1 MDEKRLILQAKQGN
15 EQAFAQLYELFFD
28 KIFRFVFFRINDK
41 EAAEDLT
48 EETFIKAWTKIS
60 NVNEESFSGW
70 LYQIAKNKVIDH
82 YRQRKTTV
90 NIEDI
95 ANILET
101 EYDLPEQTNALFD
114 SKLLLELIREL
125 PPDQQIIIKLKF
137 IEDLDNAEIS
147 ELISKSEGSIRV
159 AQHRAIERLQ
169 ELYKQRDKN
178 RKNPDNQQNIPNP
191 PNN

>member
-1 MDEKRLILQAKQGN
+1 MDEKGLISQAKQGN

-28 KIFRFVFFRINDK
+28 KIFKFIFFRINDK

-48 EETFIKAWTKIS
+48 EEVFIKAWTKIS
-60 NVNEESFSGW
+60 DVNEESFGGW

-82 YRQRKTTV
+82 YRQRKATV

-101 EYDLPEQTNALFD
+101 DYDLPQQTDALFD
-114 SKLLLELIREL
+114 SKLLIELIREL

-137 IEDLDNAEIS
+137 IEDLDNSEIS

-159 AQHRAIERLQ
+159 TQHRAITRLQ
-169 ELYKQRDKN
+169 ELYKKKRG
-178 RKNPDNQQNIPNP
+178 QNNTNP
-191 PNN
+191 PTN